1 MEIIG
6 FGDSWVAGHGVEID
20 ERYSDVPNDL
30 KVATM
35 DYIKML
41 YKQTEANQRF
51 GLQGE
56 SGGQFDLASSGW
68 PPHVRRILDMYR
80 IPF

>member
-1 MEIIG
+1 
-6 FGDSWVAGHGVEID
+6 
-20 ERYSDVPNDL
+20 
-30 KVATM
+30 M

-56 SGGQFDLASSGW
+56 SAGQFSLAASGW

>member
-1 MEIIG
+1 
-6 FGDSWVAGHGVEID
+6 
-20 ERYSDVPNDL
+20 
-30 KVATM
+30 M

-41 YKQTEANQRF
+41 YKQTEANQRYS
-51 GLQGE
+51 LSGE
-56 SGGQFDLASSGW
+56 SGGQFDLAASGW

>member
-1 MEIIG
+1 MWQNYPKAVKVTYNG
-6 FGDSWVAGHGVEID
+6 G
-20 ERYSDVPNDL
+20 YSDVPNDL
-30 KVATM
+30 KVAAM

-56 SGGQFDLASSGW
+56 SAGQFNLAASGW